1 MLLNINDT
9 KFKVK
14 ILTSDKEIE
23 RGMMGRNFDKTFN
36 GLLFMMNG
44 PEHCFWM
51 KNCIT
56 NLDIIFIKDDEI
68 TKIHHDCPPC
78 LDNDCKN
85 YCGIGDMV
93 LEIQGGTCKRKGIEV
108 GDVIEY

>member
-1 MLLNINDT
+1 MLLTINDT

-14 ILTSDKEIE
+14 ILTSDEEIE
-23 RGMMGRNFDKTFN
+23 RGMMGRDFDKSFN
-36 GLLFMMNG
+36 GMLFIMDG

-56 NLDIIFIKDDEI
+56 DLDIIFIKDDII
-68 TKIHHDCPPC
+68 TKIHHNCPRC
-78 LDNDCKN
+78 LGDNCKN

-93 LEIQGGTCKRKGIEV
+93 LEVKEGTCKRKGIKV
-108 GDVIEY
+108 GDEIYY